1 MLGIARAILKT
12 GYQPNK
18 TLVFCAL
25 AAEEW
30 GVVDS
35 KYDWSAGA
43 YEQVFTARPEWQGK
57 VFADLN
63 FELPAHAHGK
73 RDGVRCTYEYASF
86 MEDFVKR
93 IRNIPAAYPEGI
105 EVLYPIQTWSDDF
118 SMAIAGIP
126 SMVNEFS
133 AGEFMETHYHS
144 QFDNEE
150 FYQEEVFRFHHEFYG
165 KLVLAIDRSAAVPL
179 DFGRLFGA
187 VADSVDR
194 KMCRKTGAQEEGLLQ
209 GLEKAGLS
217 AAGGGCRELEAAC
230 RELNRRLLG
239 LFRKEQDYFVRLNW
253 HDEVLFPQEAVG
265 SNLQAIYKAL
275 ECLRQGDAEGGLNA
289 VYEIDNNRY
298 AFLFDKEVFSYFTEY
313 VLNQPADRLK
323 WGAGRI
329 VHHENLFELVAS
341 LKEKHQKAG
350 GQTADLERERR
361 ALLKVAEN
369 QEQCY
374 REDIQYM
381 ENSVGKLTALMEDC
395 LKTIPDI
402 KW

>member
-1 MLGIARAILKT
+1 M
-12 GYQPNK
+12 
-18 TLVFCAL
+18 
-25 AAEEW
+25 
-30 GVVDS
+30 
-35 KYDWSAGA
+35 
-43 YEQVFTARPEWQGK
+43 
-57 VFADLN
+57 
-63 FELPAHAHGK
+63 
-73 RDGVRCTYEYASF
+73 
-86 MEDFVKR
+86 
-93 IRNIPAAYPEGI
+93 
-105 EVLYPIQTWSDDF
+105 
-118 SMAIAGIP
+118 
-126 SMVNEFS
+126 
-133 AGEFMETHYHS
+133 
-144 QFDNEE
+144 
-150 FYQEEVFRFHHEFYG
+150 
-165 KLVLAIDRSAAVPL
+165 
-179 DFGRLFGA
+179 
-187 VADSVDR
+187 
-194 KMCRKTGAQEEGLLQ
+194 
-209 GLEKAGLS
+209 
-217 AAGGGCRELEAAC
+217 
-230 RELNRRLLG
+230 
-239 LFRKEQDYFVRLNW
+239 RLNW